1 MDGTTLIDRSRHGFG
16 IYHDSTRRDTPTHHA
31 SYPSAPYHSRY
42 PSSHSPPYN
51 SGEANKPSLP
61 SLRSVSN
68 NQRINSS
75 NRLTCLQVLGES
87 GISPPATP
95 TTQGLSLQPLPREP
109 TYDHQPMYKP
119 AALYPNKR
127 TRTDS
132 GWDARTP
139 ERTSAESAPK
149 NLPYM
154 PARHDEL
161 RPRSQFDLPTPS
173 SHSPNTHSHH
183 ASPDVRGQKA
193 DLSRNVHSYPSPSL
207 PRSDAYATSDP
218 MLTDR
223 NRSSLYSNESSV
235 SHDEE
240 SRRHSAYGDY
250 QHQGQQSR
258 ERYTAELPRQ
268 PFMPVAANAMPREEY
283 QPVAR
288 HDVPPAYGSAP
299 YPYSHAFFV
308 PSHYEY
314 QNGKSRKRSNLPKQ
328 STEIMKR
335 WFDENMHNPY
345 PSEEQKRHFA
355 AVAGINLTQV
365 SYDGK

>member
-1 MDGTTLIDRSRHGFG
+1 MDGITLLDRSRHSFG
-16 IYHDSTRRDTPTHHA
+16 MYHDSIRRDASVHHA
-31 SYPSAPYHSRY
+31 SYSSASHSTR

-51 SGEANKPSLP
+51 SGESSKPSLP
-61 SLRSVSN
+61 SLRS
-68 NQRINSS
+68 
-75 NRLTCLQVLGES
+75 
-87 GISPPATP
+87 
-95 TTQGLSLQPLPREP
+95 PLPREP
-109 TYDHQPMYKP
+109 IYDHQPTYKP

-139 ERTSAESAPK
+139 ERTFSDSAPTS
-149 NLPYM
+149 LPYM
-154 PARHDEL
+154 PARHEET

-173 SHSPNTHSHH
+173 SRSPVIHSHH
-183 ASPDVRGQKA
+183 ASPDLRGQRA
-193 DLSRNVHSYPSPSL
+193 DLPRTYPSPAL

-218 MLTDR
+218 MLTAR
-223 NRSSLYSNESSV
+223 NRSSMYSNASSV
-235 SHDEE
+235 SQDEDM
-240 SRRHSAYGDY
+240 RRHSGYGEY
-250 QHQGQQSR
+250 QPQPAR
-258 ERYTAELPRQ
+258 DRYAVEPPRQ
-268 PFMPVAANAMPREEY
+268 SYMPVAPTNMHREEY
-283 QPVAR
+283 PPGAR
-288 HDVPPAYGSAP
+288 LDVPQAYGNAP

-365 SYDGK
+365 SNWFINHRRRCPELREKRDKSRAGSRDDDMQ